1 MKKREDGRY
10 EKFPQFTPD
19 QEMYVFHN
27 EVGRVLDISMGGV
40 TFTYIADNRPPEDF
54 PPEGMLFTTDGTYIH
69 DIPFARISDH
79 VHGCFFSDGYCTR
92 ERRIRFGA
100 LSPELARQ
108 LEGFIL
114 ENAHI
119 PQRSHAARHLAYT
132 PDYVTTGGATH
143 CAPPQQGRRTEHNS
157 DVQLARCSAFSQ
169 G

>member
-40 TFTYIADNRPPEDF
+40 TFTYIADNRPPKDF

-79 VHGCFFSDGYCTR
+79 VHSCFFSGGYCIR
-92 ERRIRFGA
+92 ERRIRFDA
-100 LSPELARQ
+100 LSPELVKQ

-114 ENAHI
+114 ENVRI
-119 PQRSHAARHLAYT
+119 PQLSHTARYLAYKSVYAT
-132 PDYVTTGGATH
+132 AGAATH
-143 CAPPQQGRRTEHNS
+143 CDTPQQGRRTEYNS
-157 DVQLARCSAFSQ
+157 DVQLARCSTFSQ